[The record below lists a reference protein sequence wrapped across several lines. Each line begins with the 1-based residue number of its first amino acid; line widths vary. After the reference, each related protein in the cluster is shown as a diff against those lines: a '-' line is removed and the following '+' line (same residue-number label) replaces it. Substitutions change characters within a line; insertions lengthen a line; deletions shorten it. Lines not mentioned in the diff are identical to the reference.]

1 MSALP
6 VYDDIYIRTKIRMY
20 DVKVYINFHG
30 LNVPEDSVECKSF
43 AIISIDSLL
52 VYEIII

>member
-30 LNVPEDSVECKSF
+30 LNVPGDSVECKSF